1 MSAEP
6 ARPDDRR
13 HPAPRRTRG
22 HAHRGNV
29 FTVLIAD
36 DDVNYRL
43 ALAAVIDQEPT
54 LALVGVARSGA
65 EAISL
70 AVELTPDVV
79 LVDVRMG
86 GGGGTVVARELT
98 QAGVRSRV
106 VALSAYDDHSTVRQM
121 LDAGAAGYLLKGSTV
136 DALVEGI
143 AKLAQGASALSGA
156 AAPIARPNLAVAR
169 QTPQDAQDTT
179 VLAEPTRVLLVD
191 DNLDLLSELIA
202 VIEAE
207 PGFEVVGS
215 TTVAS
220 EAVSLAALYQP
231 HVALIDCRMPGGGID
246 VVSEIRDR
254 CPATRVVGIS
264 IERHPQIVMA
274 MLRAGARGFVAKPVR
289 PDDLVSSLR
298 AAANGHMS
306 LAPEL
311 SGPVLEQLVVDLQD
325 RQRASDERSL
335 MRERVQAA
343 MDGPV
348 AMAFQPIVSL
358 ADNAPIAVEAL
369 ARFPA
374 EPRQMANVWFHE
386 AARCGLIVE
395 LDMVTMTK
403 ALEALDWLP
412 REVALHI
419 NLAPETLF
427 AGRGM
432 ELLDL
437 VEPERVVVEITEH
450 SDIADYAQLNRALAP
465 LRERGVKLAVDD
477 VGAGFS
483 SLRHV
488 LVLEPDM
495 IKLDVS
501 LCRGIDSNGVR
512 RALARALTAFG
523 QEVDKMVVAEGV
535 ETESELEALV
545 ELGVT
550 HAQGYLLGRPDLSF
564 TLSV

>member
-1 MSAEP
+1 
-6 ARPDDRR
+6 
-13 HPAPRRTRG
+13 
-22 HAHRGNV
+22 
-29 FTVLIAD
+29 
-36 DDVNYRL
+36 
-43 ALAAVIDQEPT
+43 
-54 LALVGVARSGA
+54 
-65 EAISL
+65 
-70 AVELTPDVV
+70 
-79 LVDVRMG
+79 
-86 GGGGTVVARELT
+86 
-98 QAGVRSRV
+98 
-106 VALSAYDDHSTVRQM
+106 
-121 LDAGAAGYLLKGSTV
+121 
-136 DALVEGI
+136 
-143 AKLAQGASALSGA
+143 
-156 AAPIARPNLAVAR
+156 
-169 QTPQDAQDTT
+169 
-179 VLAEPTRVLLVD
+179 
-191 DNLDLLSELIA
+191 
-202 VIEAE
+202 
-207 PGFEVVGS
+207 
-215 TTVAS
+215 
-220 EAVSLAALYQP
+220 
-231 HVALIDCRMPGGGID
+231 
-246 VVSEIRDR
+246 
-254 CPATRVVGIS
+254 
-264 IERHPQIVMA
+264 
-274 MLRAGARGFVAKPVR
+274 
-289 PDDLVSSLR
+289 
-298 AAANGHMS
+298 
-306 LAPEL
+306 
-311 SGPVLEQLVVDLQD
+311 
-325 RQRASDERSL
+325 
-335 MRERVQAA
+335 
-343 MDGPV
+343 
-348 AMAFQPIVSL
+348 
-358 ADNAPIAVEAL
+358 
-369 ARFPA
+369 
-374 EPRQMANVWFHE
+374 MANVWFHE

-564 TLSV
+564 TLSVV